1 MPKLSVFFRRRRE
14 ASGSSLIWFISI
26 LALVV
31 LYLGVLVS
39 ASSQFMAARQVA
51 DLTEQFALSLKTKLN
66 IDSTSS
72 IDSLGRNLFAYIA
85 PKYHLDNLHVKS
97 VRLESGKTVHA
108 VICSTWQ
115 APFEAINISREICEE
130 AFAR

>member
-1 MPKLSVFFRRRRE
+1 VLFRRRRE
-14 ASGSSLIWFISI
+14 DSGSSLIWFISV

-39 ASSQFMAARQVA
+39 ASSQFLAARQVA
-51 DLTEQFALSLKTKLN
+51 DLTEQFALSLKTQLN

-72 IDSLGRNLFAYIA
+72 IDFLGRNLFAYIA
-85 PKYHLDNLHVKS
+85 PKYRLDNLHVKS

-115 APFEAINISREICEE
+115 DPFPGINLSREICEE

>member
-1 MPKLSVFFRRRRE
+1 MFFRRRRE
-14 ASGSSLIWFISI
+14 DSGSSLIWFISV

-39 ASSQFMAARQVA
+39 ASSQFLAARQVA
-51 DLTEQFALSLKTKLN
+51 DLTEQFALSLKTQLN

-72 IDSLGRNLFAYIA
+72 IDSLGRNLFAYVA
-85 PKYHLDNLHVKS
+85 PKYRLDNLHVKS

-115 APFEAINISREICEE
+115 DPFPGINLSREICEE

>member
-1 MPKLSVFFRRRRE
+1 VLFRRRRE
-14 ASGSSLIWFISI
+14 DSGSSLIWFISI

-51 DLTEQFALSLKTKLN
+51 DLTEQFALSLKTQLN

-72 IDSLGRNLFAYIA
+72 IDSLGRNLFAYVA
-85 PKYHLDNLHVKS
+85 PKYRLDNLHVKS

-115 APFEAINISREICEE
+115 APFPGNNLSREICEE

>member
-1 MPKLSVFFRRRRE
+1 VFFRRRRE
-14 ASGSSLIWFISI
+14 DSGSSLIWFISV

-31 LYLGVLVS
+31 LYLGALVS
-39 ASSQFMAARQVA
+39 ASSQFLAARQVA
-51 DLTEQFALSLKTKLN
+51 DLTEHFALSLKTQLN

-72 IDSLGRNLFAYIA
+72 IDSLGRNLFAYVA
-85 PKYHLDNLHVKS
+85 PKYRLDSLHVKS

-108 VICSTWQ
+108 VICATWQ
-115 APFEAINISREICEE
+115 APFSGINISREICEE

>member
-1 MPKLSVFFRRRRE
+1 MLFRRRRE
-14 ASGSSLIWFISI
+14 DSGSSLIWFISV

-39 ASSQFMAARQVA
+39 ASSQFLAARQVA
-51 DLTEQFALSLKTKLN
+51 DLTEQFALSLKTQLN

-72 IDSLGRNLFAYIA
+72 IDFLGRNLFAYIA
-85 PKYHLDNLHVKS
+85 PKYRLDNLHVKS

-115 APFEAINISREICEE
+115 DPFPGINLSREICEE